1 MPVMTPDD
9 QKYLRLAFADL
20 MNLLSD
26 NPLDPVDP
34 VTYREPSG
42 DTCLHIAAI
51 RGDLRAAQLLLAA
64 GLDVNSL
71 GDMGNTPLH
80 YANSFNHLNIEQLL
94 IKRGADTSLVNEFGE
109 TAISRN
115 T

>member
-26 NPLDPVDP
+26 DPLDPIDP
-34 VTYREPSG
+34 TTYREPSG

-51 RGDLRAAQLLLAA
+51 RGDLRAAQILLSA
-64 GLDVNSL
+64 GLDINL
-71 GDMGNTPLH
+71 RGDMGNTPLH
-80 YANSFNHLNIEQLL
+80 YANAFNHFNVEQFLL
-94 IKRGADTSLVNEFGE
+94 KRGANANLVNEFGE
-109 TAISRN
+109 TAISCD